1 MTDNARQRLDFDSD
15 GLLTAA
21 DFTLEQ
27 TYHRQSQALR
37 CSALNSWGVAWGLE
51 VTVRPNGQ
59 SISVAPGMALDGEGQ
74 QIRVSKPMTLDLGSQ
89 VAPTVYVSLGL
100 KTEYVDYRMF
110 PDGAGYCRID
120 DAPALSVS
128 PYPPL
133 MDGRTVPLASLSFT
147 PERRLRDP
155 DLTDRRFTGLK
166 VGEVTMTPPAGGGAA
181 ATMALDPD
189 GTTLVV
195 RSPLTDI
202 FGALSVHG
210 AVAVG
215 ATGSDDVAL
224 SLQPGAPQGSAG
236 TVSSAS
242 LAGGTGAVLFGSGA
256 YQLSSAVAGD
266 RILAPAPISALGE
279 VDTSTAQTMTV
290 VSVTGQTATVSA
302 APTTALDQASYA
314 IERGTILRVR
324 SDPLTTALEISVDG
338 QVGVGGAPA
347 PVGGGA
353 LLTVRAGDLLIDD
366 QHDLRFLQD
375 GSVKAVAA
383 DPAALHE
390 VDFLASQNILAVK
403 EAGEIVFDIGESAIH
418 SGPPGLILA
427 INQNVGVGVA
437 TPPYRLSVDGEVRLS
452 QGVIFADGTQQTQGV
467 AAIPVGTVINW
478 WNGAQ
483 QLSWQGAGFQ
493 LCNGSTITD
502 PESPLVGTKT
512 PDLRGVYVRGA
523 VSYDQIGATGGSA
536 THTHAYT
543 LGDHN
548 HRLDHTHKV
557 SGYTTSVIGTAGQ
570 NIAGSS
576 VSTDHHMHVINVT
589 SGNASPNTT
598 GAASQTKPE
607 TTDPAPNQPPFM
619 MLIKAMRIK

>member
-1 MTDNARQRLDFDSD
+1 MTDHTRQRLNFDSG

-27 TYHRQSQALR
+27 TYHLQSQALR

-59 SISVAPGMALDGEGQ
+59 SISVAPGMAVDGGGR
-74 QIRVSKPMTLDLGSQ
+74 QILVSKAMTLDLSGQ

-100 KTEYVDYRMF
+100 KSEYVDYRMF
-110 PDGAGYCRID
+110 PSGAGYCRID
-120 DAPALSVS
+120 DAPVLSVS

-133 MDGRTVPLASLSFT
+133 MDGWAVPLCSLTFT

-155 DLTDRRFTGLK
+155 DLSDRRFTGLK

-181 ATMALDPD
+181 ATMALDAA

-195 RSPLTDI
+195 RSPLTDV

-215 ATGSDDVAL
+215 ELGSADVAL

-236 TVSSAS
+236 TVSSAP
-242 LAGGTGAVLFGSGA
+242 LASGTGAVLFGSGA

-266 RILAPAPISALGE
+266 RILAPAPISDLGE
-279 VDTSTAQTMTV
+279 VDTTAAQTMTV
-290 VSVTGQTATVSA
+290 ISVTGQTATVSA
-302 APTTALDQASYA
+302 APAAALDQAPYA

-324 SDPLTTALEISVDG
+324 SDPLTTALQISIDG

-347 PVGGGA
+347 PVGGA
-353 LLTVRAGDLLIDD
+353 LLTVRAGDLLIDGP
-366 QHDLRFLQD
+366 HDLRFLQD

-383 DPAALHE
+383 NGAALHE
-390 VDFLASQNILAVK
+390 IDFLASQNTLAVK
-403 EAGEIVFDIGESAIH
+403 EAGEIVFDSGGGAIGG
-418 SGPPGLILA
+418 GPPGLMLA

-452 QGVIFADGTQQTQGV
+452 QGVIFPDGTEQTQGV
-467 AAIPVGTVINW
+467 SAIPVGTIVNW
-478 WNGAQ
+478 WNGNQ
-483 QLSWQGAGFQ
+483 QLSWQGTGFQ

-523 VSYDQIGATGGSA
+523 VSYDQIGAAGGSA
-536 THTHAYT
+536 SHTHAYT

-557 SGYTTSVIGTAGQ
+557 NGYTTSVIGTAGQ

-607 TTDPAPNQPPFM
+607 NTDPAPNQPPYM